1 VTLTVDPID
10 FKTALPVTH
19 DVYNLS
25 YNFEHGMVFGFRVNG
40 GHATDG
46 QTNRVTDGRV

>member
-1 VTLTVDPID
+1 VTLTFDPID